1 MNRIIKI
8 ILTDILKNKIVLAYT
23 LILAILS
30 WSSFTMEDNSSK
42 GLLTILNVILFTV
55 PLVSILF
62 ATIYLYNSSEFIEL
76 LLSQPIK
83 RVKIWMSLFFG
94 LSSSMVVAFFIGA
107 GIPLLIYSPDSV
119 GFMMILIGC
128 IISVVFVALAFLS
141 SILTRDKAKGIG
153 IAIMTWLYFAL
164 LFDGMVLFLLFQ
176 LSEYPIENAMVAVTA
191 LSPIDL
197 ARIQIL
203 LHLDVSAMMGYTGA
217 IFKDFFGT
225 TSGLI
230 VSFLLLCLWAIIPF
244 LINCSLKVIVPL
256 SGKTIPKTAL
266 IKVVFPQPFGPINAI
281 HSPLLQVRSTF
292 FSTSNLPNF
301 LSNFFISIIL
311 AKTSL
316 KAYYL

>member
-8 ILTDILKNKIVLAYT
+8 IFLDILKNKIVLAYT
-23 LILAILS
+23 IILAILS
-30 WSSFTMEDNSSK
+30 WSSFGLEDNTAK
-42 GLLTILNVILFTV
+42 GLLTVLNVILFTV

-83 RVKIWMSLFFG
+83 RRKIWLSLFLG
-94 LSSSMVVAFFIGA
+94 LSLSMVLAFFIGA
-107 GIPLLIYSPDSV
+107 GIPLLINAPNSV
-119 GFMMILIGC
+119 GIMMLIIGC
-128 IISVVFVALAFLS
+128 LISLVFVALAFLS

-164 LFDGMVLFLLFQ
+164 LFDGIILFLLFQ
-176 LSEYPIENAMVAVTA
+176 LSEYPIEKAMIGITA

-225 TSGLI
+225 SIGLLI
-230 VSFLLLCLWAIIPF
+230 SFLLLCLWVVIPF
-244 LINCSLKVIVPL
+244 LISLSKFKNKDL
-256 SGKTIPKTAL
+256 
-266 IKVVFPQPFGPINAI
+266 
-281 HSPLLQVRSTF
+281 
-292 FSTSNLPNF
+292 
-301 LSNFFISIIL
+301 
-311 AKTSL
+311 
-316 KAYYL
+316 

>member
-8 ILTDILKNKIVLAYT
+8 ILLDILKNKIVLAYT
-23 LILAILS
+23 LILAALS
-30 WSSFTMEDNSSK
+30 WSSFALEDNSAK

-62 ATIYLYNSSEFIEL
+62 ATIYLYNSAEFIEL

-83 RVKIWMSLFFG
+83 RKKIWMSLFLG
-94 LSSSMVVAFFIGA
+94 VSLSMILAFIVGA
-107 GIPLLIYSPDSV
+107 GIPLLCNAPDNLGLMMVVV
-119 GFMMILIGC
+119 GCL
-128 IISVVFVALAFLS
+128 ISVIFVALAFLS

-153 IAIMTWLYFAL
+153 ISIMTWLYFAL

-176 LSEYPIENAMVAVTA
+176 FSDYPIEKMMVGVTA

-225 TSGLI
+225 GVGLI
-230 VSFLLLCLWAIIPF
+230 ASFLLLCLWAVIP
-244 LINCSLKVIVPL
+244 
-256 SGKTIPKTAL
+256 
-266 IKVVFPQPFGPINAI
+266 
-281 HSPLLQVRSTF
+281 
-292 FSTSNLPNF
+292 
-301 LSNFFISIIL
+301 FFISL
-311 AKTSL
+311 NRFKNKDL
-316 KAYYL
+316 